1 MEKHII
7 HKVYLELTT
16 SSVVEAQKLKDSIG
30 GFLNSEVFPL
40 LEKQIDTIDND
51 TSAYAIQLDQVHV
64 EITEKE
70 IRLNDNLKY
79 TLVKK
84 IEEEAQKVI
93 KTIDDEQKQAAS
105 FEKKGKRLYK
115 NEHELETFIHFLK
128 TGTNPWWSNA
138 SITKLLAPKKFKE
151 LLATRDFTQ
160 KITRVLRNKRVRDRV
175 MNQLTKESVKALCIA
190 IAAESSIL
198 PQIDDVII
206 QQIKKRPVVQQQ
218 EIWREVLF
226 AIGYQETVDIV
237 ALIANVKDK
246 ATPTKDAEKK
256 KQQDVA
262 IAQKAKR
269 QQLEEEIKNTKNT
282 EKTDQIAQELAA
294 IDAEIAIEREKAIKE
309 KLKGQEYQEIESIPE
324 TAIQYTQNA
333 GLVLVHP
340 FLTHFFSHCGLLD
353 ENKQLMNP
361 ELCVHL
367 LHYIATGKTKQAESD
382 MAFEKFLCDIPLY
395 KTINRDIT
403 ITKKQKEQVHNLLN
417 AVNENWGAL
426 KTSSHALLRNEFL
439 QRLGKIEKNSSGIT
453 ILMEG
458 KTQDIL
464 LRKLSWGMGLI
475 RLPWKKEF
483 IYVNW

>member
-16 SSVVEAQKLKDSIG
+16 SSVTEAQKLKDSIG

-40 LEKQIDTIDND
+40 LEKQIDAIDHD
-51 TSAYAIQLDQVHV
+51 MSSYAIQLDQVHV

-70 IRLNDNLKY
+70 VRLNDNLKY
-79 TLVKK
+79 TLVEK

-93 KTIDDEQKQAAS
+93 KNIDDEQKQAAS

-151 LLATRDFTQ
+151 LLVTRDFT
-160 KITRVLRNKRVRDRV
+160 KKVTRVLRDKRVRDRV
-175 MNQLTKESVKALCIA
+175 INQLTRESVKALCMA
-190 IAAESSIL
+190 IATENSTL
-198 PQIDDVII
+198 VQIDDASV
-206 QQIKKRPVVQQQ
+206 QKIKKRPVVQQQ
-218 EIWREVLF
+218 QIWKEVLF
-226 AIGYQETVDIV
+226 AIGYQETIDII
-237 ALIANVKDK
+237 ALIATIKDK
-246 ATPTKDAEKK
+246 ATTTKAAEKK
-256 KQQDVA
+256 KQDIA
-262 IAQKAKR
+262 IAQKEKR
-269 QQLEEEIKNTKNT
+269 QQLEEEIKKTKSA

-294 IDAEIAIEREKAIKE
+294 LDAEIEREKVTKE
-309 KLKGQEYQEIESIPE
+309 KLKEQASQEVESIPE
-324 TAIQYTQNA
+324 TANQYTQNA

-340 FLTHFFSHCGLLD
+340 FLIHFFSHCGLLD

-417 AVNENWGAL
+417 AVNKNWGVL